1 MPKIKLNLKDVRPGM
16 EPIPAGRYPIEVVDA
31 DIREGKDSGQPYLWL
46 HMKVVEGEQ
55 EKRRLFFQGTLN
67 QDSEGLGITFASI
80 NALFGEDLTGGEEIY
95 ELDSD
100 DLIGLD
106 AVAVVAIEKD
116 PEGVDRNRVKYLRD
130 LVGEAAEAKAL
141 KKDESEDRPWD

>member
-31 DIREGKDSGQPYLWL
+31 DIREGKDSKQPYLWL

-55 EKRRLFFQGTLN
+55 EKRRLFYQGTLN

-80 NALFGEDLTGGEEIY
+80 NALFGEDLTGSEDMY
-95 ELDSD
+95 ELDTD

-106 AVAVVAIEKD
+106 AVAVVDIEPNLD
-116 PEGVDRNRVKYLRD
+116 GEDRNRVKYLRG
-130 LVGEAAEAKAL
+130 LEGEAAEAKSL
-141 KKDESEDRPWD
+141 KKDESEERPWD